1 MLKGG
6 AQMALLAQNLYF
18 TYPKGK
24 KAVLSDFT
32 ASFLPGELAALTGA
46 NGCGKTTLAKILLG
60 ILQPQKGL
68 VQLDGRNIAGLT
80 LAEVGRSVG
89 YVMQNPAQQLFCT
102 SVEKEMDYGLL
113 NLGLSAEERDK
124 RINYYLEYF
133 QLNQHRKS
141 FPFHLSLG
149 EKQRLLLA
157 AVLAMKPRYLLLDEP
172 TAYLDVY
179 RRRLLGEY
187 LQKIRTEL
195 TCGIIVVSHDR
206 DFVCKYCQR
215 EIVMQNGGTV
225 RNYVDR
231 QGAFQREKV
240 QPRGKA

>member
-6 AQMALLAQNLYF
+6 DHMALEAKNLYF
-18 TYPKGK
+18 KYPKGK
-24 KAVLSDFT
+24 KAVLSDFS

-46 NGCGKTTLAKILLG
+46 NGCGKTTLTKILLG
-60 ILQPQKGL
+60 ILQPQQGL
-68 VQLDGRNIAGLT
+68 VLLDGRNIAELT

-113 NLGLSAEERDK
+113 NLGLSEEEREK

-133 QLNQHRKS
+133 QLSRHRKS

-149 EKQRLLLA
+149 EQQRLLLA
-157 AVLAMKPRYLLLDEP
+157 AVLAMKPRYLILDEP

-179 RRRLLGEY
+179 RRRLLGEH

-195 TCGIIVVSHDR
+195 VCGIIVVSHDR

-215 EIVMQNGGTV
+215 EVVMPGAGMVENH
-225 RNYVDR
+225 VDSP
-231 QGAFQREKV
+231 QR
-240 QPRGKA
+240 RAL